1 MTTDPQPPTD
11 QPLPSFSDRLN
22 YLWNTRRPPRGT
34 PYTLRE
40 VHEGTGRKLSQSYL
54 SLLRRGGAPTPSG
67 AKLQILADFWKVP
80 ISFFTAEHIPDEL
93 AQGDITPELR
103 DALRN
108 PMVQELA
115 LRAAH
120 MGREEWELVLHMM
133 HHAQGLVGRIKTE
146 RGAAPELAPTNN
158 GDRGALHGDE
168 GTDAPSDPYQ

>member
-1 MTTDPQPPTD
+1 MTTDSQPPAD
-11 QPLPSFSDRLN
+11 QRLPSFSDRLN
-22 YLWNTRRPPRGT
+22 YLWDTRRPPRGT

-40 VHEGTGRKLSQSYL
+40 VHEGTDRKLSQSYL

-67 AKLQILADFWKVP
+67 AKLQVLADFWKVP
-80 ISFFTAEHIPDEL
+80 VSFFTAEHIPDEL
-93 AQGDITPELR
+93 AESDITPELR

-146 RGAAPELAPTNN
+146 GASAPELAPTTDEGRN
-158 GDRGALHGDE
+158 DPYRDE
-168 GTDAPSDPYQ
+168 GTDAPQ